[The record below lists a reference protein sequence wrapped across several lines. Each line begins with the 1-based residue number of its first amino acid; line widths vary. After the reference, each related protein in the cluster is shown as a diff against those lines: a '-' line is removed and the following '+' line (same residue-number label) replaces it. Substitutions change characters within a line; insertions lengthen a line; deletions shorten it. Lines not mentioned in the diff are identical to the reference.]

1 MWFFFL
7 AGHKKHYLIST
18 FGNGPCWR
26 QKRNFFLPNG
36 PTGKNFNFKVQR
48 KGKSCPNPG
57 LPLNN
62 TLNFNNYLNLLRR
75 HIFCWTMK

>member
-26 QKRNFFLPNG
+26 QKKISFC
-36 PTGKNFNFKVQR
+36 PTARPAKN
-48 KGKSCPNPG
+48 S
-57 LPLNN
+57 
-62 TLNFNNYLNLLRR
+62 TLKIKEKENLAQTLVFR
-75 HIFCWTMK
+75 HITH